1 MSRILRGVAACLASL
16 VALTATGPAHAQSG
30 ASTTVVVA
38 SFGGNLDKVYA
49 EALKPF
55 LDARN
60 IVVKWVPGSSL
71 ENAAKVV
78 ATAGRPEYDLVL
90 FDNLAYSLASSKGV
104 LAKVDEAIVTNYK
117 DLDRRAQIP
126 RKDGLPVGFY
136 VAGLMYNTQE
146 FAKRGWAPP
155 TGWADLFRPQFC
167 NVLGLANVNYAPGV
181 AMLVM
186 LAGGDINK
194 VPQAIEKMGTLKNCV
209 QTLEE
214 ASPKLE
220 EKTQMGVYLVGLAA
234 TTRVPALA
242 KQNVPVKFV
251 FPREGTLFGN
261 GTISVVKGAPNEK
274 LAQEISNYLIGPQA
288 QLILMSRAFY
298 VPTNTKVKLLP
309 ELLEYGLPS
318 PEQMGRLI
326 TVSDEEVLERRRGWQ
341 RDLQRAMA
349 R

>member
-1 MSRILRGVAACLASL
+1 MLHIPRGLAAY
-16 VALTATGPAHAQSG
+16 LTAFTVLMAAPPAQAQQRTP
-30 ASTTVVVA
+30 TTVVIA

-49 EALKPF
+49 EALAPF

-60 IVVKWVPGSSL
+60 IVVKWVPSSSL

-104 LAKVDEAIVTNYK
+104 LAKVDEAVVTNYK
-117 DLDRRAQIP
+117 DLDRRAQLP
-126 RKDGLPVGFY
+126 RRDGVPVGFY

-146 FAKRGWAPP
+146 FAKRGWTPP
-155 TGWADLFRPQFC
+155 TGWADLFRPEFC
-167 NVLGLANVNYAPGV
+167 DVLGLANVNYAPGV

-194 VPQAIEKMGTLKNCV
+194 VPQAIEKMSTLKNCV

-234 TTRVPALA
+234 STRVPALA
-242 KQNVPVKFV
+242 LQNVPVKFV

-288 QLILMSRAFY
+288 QTILMSKAFY

-309 ELLEYGLPS
+309 QLLEYGLPS

-326 TVSDEEVLERRRGWQ
+326 TVSDDEVLARRRGWQ